1 MGLVSLGLQN
11 KNCTWKSYDGISG
24 VVQAPTLNMC
34 SFLFSLNKD
43 MGSPQDS
50 DAWALLALKDA
61 NNHHNV
67 VGMSPGTQTSS
78 SSPASGSGSLKNNEP
93 PPLPGG
99 NPPPI
104 AKIQGKEFEFL
115 VRQDRVVIGR
125 HSSTRGEVDI
135 NMGHSSFISR
145 KHIEIYHE
153 DGNFYLVCN
162 GKNGVFVDGAFQCK
176 GGPPLQL
183 AKT

>member
-1 MGLVSLGLQN
+1 
-11 KNCTWKSYDGISG
+11 
-24 VVQAPTLNMC
+24 
-34 SFLFSLNKD
+34 
-43 MGSPQDS
+43 MGSPQDQS
-50 DAWALLALKDA
+50 DAWALLALKDNA
-61 NNHHNV
+61 AANHHNNS
-67 VGMSPGTQTSS
+67 GLASPTPSS
-78 SSPASGSGSLKNNEP
+78 TATASPSIKTENGKDQR
-93 PPLPGG
+93 PPL
-99 NPPPI
+99 

-115 VRQDRVVIGR
+115 VRQDRILIGR
-125 HSSTRGEVDI
+125 NSSTRGEVDI

-145 KHIEIYHE
+145 KHIEVYHE

>member
-1 MGLVSLGLQN
+1 
-11 KNCTWKSYDGISG
+11 
-24 VVQAPTLNMC
+24 
-34 SFLFSLNKD
+34 

-99 NPPPI
+99 PPPI

>member
-1 MGLVSLGLQN
+1 MF
-11 KNCTWKSYDGISG
+11 
-24 VVQAPTLNMC
+24 P
-34 SFLFSLNKD
+34 
-43 MGSPQDS
+43 
-50 DAWALLALKDA
+50 
-61 NNHHNV
+61 
-67 VGMSPGTQTSS
+67 S
-78 SSPASGSGSLKNNEP
+78 SSPTSGSSYKNNDTTPISDRDRGGGGGGDRDRGP
-93 PPLPGG
+93 PA
-99 NPPPI
+99 I
-104 AKIQGKEFEFL
+104 AKIQGKEFEYL

-125 HSSTRGEVDI
+125 HSSTRGEADI

>member
-1 MGLVSLGLQN
+1 MVGHCGPQCYIEISNFSLQN
-11 KNCTWKSYDGISG
+11 NETGGLPDRSSDG
-24 VVQAPTLNMC
+24 
-34 SFLFSLNKD
+34 
-43 MGSPQDS
+43 
-50 DAWALLALKDA
+50 
-61 NNHHNV
+61 
-67 VGMSPGTQTSS
+67 
-78 SSPASGSGSLKNNEP
+78 
-93 PPLPGG
+93 
-99 NPPPI
+99 I
-104 AKIQGKEFEFL
+104 AKIQGKEFEF
-115 VRQDRVVIGR
+115 VMRQDRTIIGR